1 MSDRPR
7 LTKVT
12 RVATNTRTG
21 PGGASRKG
29 KSAGGRSTTKG
40 TTKGTTK
47 STSKVGRPSTAEE
60 SGRYTRPI
68 PKSVR
73 RSPRWYGAL
82 VLALLIIGVA
92 TIVVN
97 YLAHIPGVAHGSPWG
112 LVAGLV
118 LIFAGFL
125 MATKYR

>member
-1 MSDRPR
+1 MA
-7 LTKVT
+7 TK
-12 RVATNTRTG
+12 AKAKTG

-29 KSAGGRSTTKG
+29 KSAGGRST
-40 TTKGTTK
+40 
-47 STSKVGRPSTAEE
+47 SKIGRPSTAEE

-73 RSPRWYGAL
+73 RSPPWYGAF
-82 VLALLIIGVA
+82 VLALLIVGVA
-92 TIVVN
+92 IIVVN

-118 LIFAGFL
+118 LIFGGFL
-125 MATKYR
+125 LATRYR

>member
-1 MSDRPR
+1 
-7 LTKVT
+7 
-12 RVATNTRTG
+12 VATKTKPG

-29 KSAGGRSTTKG
+29 KSTAGRT
-40 TTKGTTK
+40 
-47 STSKVGRPSTAEE
+47 TSKVGRPSTAEE

-73 RSPRWYGAL
+73 RSPPWYGAL
-82 VLALLIIGVA
+82 VLALLIVGVA
-92 TIVVN
+92 VIVVN
-97 YLAHIPGVAHGSPWG
+97 YLAHIPWVAHGSAWG

-125 MATKYR
+125 LATRYR

>member
-1 MSDRPR
+1 
-7 LTKVT
+7 
-12 RVATNTRTG
+12 VATNTKTG

-40 TTKGTTK
+40 AASKG
-47 STSKVGRPSTAEE
+47 STSRVGRPSTAEE

-73 RSPRWYGAL
+73 RSPPWYGAL
-82 VLALLIIGVA
+82 VLVLLIVGVA
-92 TIVVN
+92 IIVVN
-97 YLAHIPGVAHGSPWG
+97 YLAHLPGVAHGSAWG

-125 MATKYR
+125 LATRYR

>member
-1 MSDRPR
+1 
-7 LTKVT
+7 
-12 RVATNTRTG
+12 VATKTKPG

-29 KSAGGRSTTKG
+29 KSTAGRT
-40 TTKGTTK
+40 
-47 STSKVGRPSTAEE
+47 TSKVGRPSTAEE

-73 RSPRWYGAL
+73 RSPPWYGAL
-82 VLALLIIGVA
+82 VLALLIVGVVV
-92 TIVVN
+92 IVVN
-97 YLAHIPGVAHGSPWG
+97 YLAHIPWVAHGSAWG

-125 MATKYR
+125 LATRYR

>member
-1 MSDRPR
+1 M
-7 LTKVT
+7 
-12 RVATNTRTG
+12 ATNTKQG

-29 KSAGGRSTTKG
+29 KSAGGRSTAKG
-40 TTKGTTK
+40 GPKGG
-47 STSKVGRPSTAEE
+47 SKVGRPSTAEE

-73 RSPRWYGAL
+73 RSPPWYGTL
-82 VLALLIIGVA
+82 VLLLLIVGVA
-92 TIVVN
+92 IIVVN

-125 MATKYR
+125 MATRYR

>member
-1 MSDRPR
+1 
-7 LTKVT
+7 
-12 RVATNTRTG
+12 VATNTRTG

-29 KSAGGRSTTKG
+29 KSAGGRSTSKG
-40 TTKGTTK
+40 GTPKT
-47 STSKVGRPSTAEE
+47 TSKVGRPSTAEE

-82 VLALLIIGVA
+82 VLALLIVGVA
-92 TIVVN
+92 IIVLN

-112 LVAGLV
+112 LVVGLV

-125 MATKYR
+125 MATRYR